1 LKEGY
6 QTIMTDIQT
15 PAVLRKIMQRD
26 LPVDVP
32 VPRTNESYAP
42 PAERDRLRQLES
54 ELARSSLDEIAY
66 RISHLTY
73 GELKEFSS
81 GIEGDPDKLWNWS
94 VERASK

>member
-1 LKEGY
+1 
-6 QTIMTDIQT
+6 MSDVQT

-26 LPVDVP
+26 LPVEVNVP
-32 VPRTNESYAP
+32 SAKSNLYAP
-42 PAERDRLRQLES
+42 PEERDRLRQLET
-54 ELARSSLDEIAY
+54 ELARTSLDEIAY

-73 GELKEFSS
+73 GELKEFSQ